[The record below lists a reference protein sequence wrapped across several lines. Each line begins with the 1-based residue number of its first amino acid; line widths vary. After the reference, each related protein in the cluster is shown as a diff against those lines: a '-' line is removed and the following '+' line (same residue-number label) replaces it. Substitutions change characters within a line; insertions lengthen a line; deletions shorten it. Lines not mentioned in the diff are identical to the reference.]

1 MKHRKIISSAI
12 IASMIAN
19 TMSWAF
25 YVSLINIA
33 LTPKIFAADAIFD
46 QLENNFDLANP
57 NANRNATT
65 SAQDIVEKYKN
76 ADSGE
81 NLSGKISE
89 KYVGKAE
96 STNLNVGKY
105 GTPNSNE
112 SVMSNAVSDGKSI
125 GKAVQLPSMS
135 GGTINSNYTKE
146 GAKLLS
152 RDSSGNIGIS
162 NNPNTTAGT
171 KTSTGELFSSEQKHS
186 DVQFN
191 AGGRYGDENGF
202 INDIKN
208 RKSQLFE
215 AQSYDGVAYRTL
227 VNANKENPAS
237 TIKPNDPM
245 FNAGRNEI
253 GNAVAGTGN
262 WLQNCNTETSKQTIT
277 THYPDYK
284 EFYCNSPKKDNFNS
298 CTITRDFSVPVY
310 ISGGNGDMSMCGDN
324 CVRVWFGRRDDN
336 YWNDGVYDNS
346 LTLKFHPDAKLA
358 TAKIIN
364 AEWDDHMRVTL
375 DGTQIFAHIDGA
387 YRSSNYPSPQGQ
399 WELKKS
405 WKLDKVYDIT
415 EQVKTSVY
423 QEQDREV
430 TMASR
435 VWVGGGGEG
444 YFEVEMTFENMKL
457 EDKHIQEPAGCFDAV
472 QTPNSFCRFDRFV
485 NMDVGTKRLPESVL
499 KMATPLYKGDTGY
512 LTWKTNLEGYF
523 CDPLAKE
530 KLCSYDAKGNIM
542 KDPTGKDL
550 CYNYDDIKNMPDAC
564 STYKND
570 AACVLNS
577 CAE

>member
-46 QLENNFDLANP
+46 QLENNFNLANP

-512 LTWKTNLEGYF
+512 LTWKTNL
-523 CDPLAKE
+523 
-530 KLCSYDAKGNIM
+530 GNDSNLLIVF
-542 KDPTGKDL
+542 
-550 CYNYDDIKNMPDAC
+550 YVQIMPD
-564 STYKND
+564 D
-570 AACVLNS
+570 FVMQLHR
-577 CAE
+577 